1 MSDCKFKS
9 ADGKVRNFG
18 GYTYAA
24 PSSSATTYAASRYS
38 ESQLPK
44 KVDLRGYMTQV
55 EDQGQANSC
64 TANAVAGAYEYLVK
78 KNEGIDYD
86 VSRLFIYYTARE
98 KMGEEKKDCGSVIA
112 AAIEGLEE
120 TGACS
125 EYVWP
130 YSDQKSMITRRPSEE
145 AYNEAEQYK
154 ISDTELVPT
163 NLNAWKHALAE
174 GFPII
179 FGISL
184 FNSFDQQRRKGYVP
198 DPSRNEVGRGSHGSH
213 AMLCVG
219 YSDVDRVFIVRNSWG
234 DRWGDRGYCYM
245 SYDYVMNK
253 SYNHGDSWIIRGFDE
268 VEDGEQGWSDDD
280 ESVLVDLCDEFANMD
295 DETWEEMCEEM
306 GDYSFPERLGCLFA
320 AAACMDDEVSDEER
334 ETAVEYLGTMLEG
347 FGYDDL
353 DPEGVFDNSSD
364 IFEQNEDILEETLQI
379 FKNYLSGEACASI
392 VNQLKEVA
400 GADGIDDEEGEFIDT
415 VESILLSDNDDED
428 EDGEGEDEEEE
439 CDGEEEEYE
448 EGEDEEE
455 EDDLDNYNSFSAT
468 LGGPDSEECSYI
480 SICDEDIYNVDDEEG
495 LENVEIVFN
504 GKKFI
509 SADEAENEIVN
520 ENGNEADIET
530 IEKGERYAF
539 STSTGYCGYIIV
551 EDGKMGR
558 SDSEI
563 DVTIYYAE
571 SDDEDDE

>member
-1 MSDCKFKS
+1 MSDSKFKS

-18 GYTYAA
+18 GYSYAA

-98 KMGEEKKDCGSVIA
+98 RMGEQNKDCGSYIEK
-112 AAIEGLEE
+112 AIEGLEE
-120 TGACS
+120 IGACS

-130 YSDQKSMITRRPSEE
+130 YSDQKNVVTRQPSQE

-179 FGISL
+179 FGIAL
-184 FNSFDQQRRKGYVP
+184 FGSFDQQRRKGYVP
-198 DPSRNEVGRGSHGSH
+198 DPSRNDVGRGSHGNH

-219 YSDVDRVFIVRNSWG
+219 YSDVDRVFIIRNSWG
-234 DRWGDRGYCYM
+234 ERWGDRGYCYM
-245 SYDYVMNK
+245 SYDYVMNSK
-253 SYNHGDSWIIRGFDE
+253 YNHGDSWIIRGFDE
-268 VEDGEQGWSDDD
+268 VEDAEQGWSDDD
-280 ESVLVDLCDEFANMD
+280 ESVLVDLCEEFAEMD
-295 DETWEEMCEEM
+295 DETWEEMNEEM

-320 AAACMDDEVSDEER
+320 AAACMDDEISDEER
-334 ETAVEYLGTMLEG
+334 ETAVEYLGAILES

-353 DPEGVFDNSSD
+353 DPEGVFDNSSEICD
-364 IFEQNEDILEETLQI
+364 ENDNIIEETLEI
-379 FKNYLSGEACASI
+379 FKNYLSGEACANI

-400 GADGIDDEEGEFIDT
+400 GADGLDDEESDFIDT
-415 VESILLSDNDDED
+415 VESILLSDSDDDDDDEEEDD
-428 EDGEGEDEEEE
+428 EEGEGEEDEE
-439 CDGEEEEYE
+439 D
-448 EGEDEEE
+448 DEE
-455 EDDLDNYNSFSAT
+455 EDDLDDYDSFSAT
-468 LGGPDSEECSYI
+468 IGGPDSEECSYI
-480 SICDEDIYNVDDEEG
+480 SICDGDVYCVDDEDE
-495 LENVEIVFN
+495 LENVEIVFT

-509 SADEAENEIVN
+509 SADEAENEIVS
-520 ENGNEADIET
+520 ENGNEAEIET
-530 IEKGERYAF
+530 LEKGERYAF
-539 STSTGYCGYIIV
+539 NTSTGYCGYIIV
-551 EDGKMGR
+551 DEGKMGK

-571 SDDEDDE
+571 TDDE

>member
-1 MSDCKFKS
+1 MSDSKFIS
-9 ADGKVRNFG
+9 ADGKVRNYG
-18 GYTYAA
+18 GYNYSA
-24 PSSSATTYAASRYS
+24 PSSSATHYAASRYS

-44 KVDLRGYMTQV
+44 KVDLRPYMTRV

-125 EYVWP
+125 EHVWP
-130 YSDQKSMITRRPSEE
+130 YSDQKNAITRQPSNE

-179 FGISL
+179 FGVSL
-184 FNSFDQQRRKGYVP
+184 FGSFDQQRRKGYVP
-198 DPSRNEVGRGSHGSH
+198 DPSKNEVGRGSHGSH

-219 YSDVDRVFIVRNSWG
+219 YSDVDRVFIIRNSWG
-234 DRWGDRGYCYM
+234 DRWGDKGYCYM
-245 SYDYVMNK
+245 SYDYIMNK
-253 SYNHGDSWIIRGFDE
+253 KYNHGDSWIIRGFDE
-268 VEDGEQGWSDDD
+268 VEDAEQGWSDDD

-295 DETWEEMCEEM
+295 DETWEEMNEEM
-306 GDYSFPERLGCLFA
+306 GEYSFPERLGLLFA
-320 AAACMDDEVSDEER
+320 AASCMDDEISEEER
-334 ETAVEYLGTMLEG
+334 STAIEYLATMLEA

-353 DPEGVFDNSSD
+353 DPEGVFDNATE
-364 IFEQNEDILEETLQI
+364 IMEENEDILDETLEI
-379 FKNYLSGEACASI
+379 FSNYLSGEACASI
-392 VNQLKEVA
+392 VAQLKEVA
-400 GADGIDDEEGEFIDT
+400 GADGLDGEESDFIDN
-415 VESILLSDNDDED
+415 VESILMSGGED
-428 EDGEGEDEEEE
+428 DEEEE
-439 CDGEEEEYE
+439 EEEGEEEEECE
-448 EGEDEEE
+448 EGEDDEE
-455 EDDLDNYNSFSAT
+455 EDLDDYDSFTAT
-468 LGGPDSEECSYI
+468 IGGPDSDECSYI
-480 SICDEDIYNVDDEEG
+480 SICDEDVYSVDDEDE
-495 LENVEIVFN
+495 LENVEIVFT

-509 SADEAENEIVN
+509 SADEADNEIVC
-520 ENGNEADIET
+520 ENGNSADIET

-539 STSTGYCGYIIV
+539 ETSTGYTGYIVV
-551 EDGKMGR
+551 EDGKMGK
-558 SDSEI
+558 SNSEI
-563 DVTIYYAE
+563 EVTIYYAE
-571 SDDEDDE
+571 TEEDE